1 MRLGYFT
8 MPVHPMHRNW
18 AETLQEDREAI
29 ILADKLGFY
38 DAFMGEHLTDKAENI
53 TNSMIFHATLISRHQ
68 DDQARHRH
76 QQSLAH
82 ASGADRRSTRRC
94 STICREGRFIFGVSP
109 GALTSDAEA
118 LGILEQDRN
127 KMFAEAIDVILAIWE
142 RDPPYDI
149 DFPDNRYKVST
160 SRTQALDIGVGFL
173 GKPYQKPRPEIVGTV
188 VAPFSPG
195 VVLMGKRDFHPLS
208 ANFLLSK
215 HLKSHWENYCKGKAE
230 VGRQAGRQRLARG
243 AHDLR
248 RRRRQDRGALRAA
261 PARTAPTSSTG
272 RRCMYKMKRG
282 KRLYVF
288 KSHKDQPDDEITLD
302 YVMDNCVIH
311 GSVNKV
317 VDQIARAARGDRR
330 LRRDRLC
337 RHGLGRSGARQAL
350 DATDGGAGDAARQR
364 GDRKVRGGLTAAVLP
379 MRASLGVLS

>member
-8 MPVHPMHRNW
+8 MPVHPLHRPW
-18 AETLQEDREAI
+18 AETLKEDREAV

-38 DAFMGEHLTDKAENI
+38 DAFVGEHLTDRAENV
-53 TNSMIFHATLISRHQ
+53 TNCMTFLASLIPVTKTIKLGSGTANLSHIHPVVIAQ
-68 DDQARHRH
+68 QAAMFDHL
-76 QQSLAH
+76 S
-82 ASGADRRSTRRC
+82 
-94 STICREGRFIFGVSP
+94 EGRFVFGVSP

-127 KMFAEAIDVILAIWE
+127 KMFAEAIDVILAIWNGE
-142 RDPPYDI
+142 APYNI
-149 DFPDNRYKVST
+149 DLPDNRYKVST
-160 SRTQALDIGVGFL
+160 VRTQALDIGVGYL
-173 GKPYQKPRPEIVGTV
+173 GKPYQQPRPEIVGTV

-230 VGRQAGRQRLARG
+230 VGVEPKVSDWRV
-243 AHDLR
+243 
-248 RRRRQDRGALRAA
+248 
-261 PARTAPTSSTG
+261 ARTIFVADDDKTAARYG
-272 RRCMYKMKRG
+272 RTDPNSPYEFYWSQMLYKMRRG

-288 KSHKDQPDDEITLD
+288 KSHKEQSDEEITQD

-317 VDQIARAARGDRR
+317 VDGLLALREEIGDFGEIVYAGMDWADPQLARRSMELMANEVMPRVNAEEARR
-330 LRRDRLC
+330 
-337 RHGLGRSGARQAL
+337 
-350 DATDGGAGDAARQR
+350 
-364 GDRKVRGGLTAAVLP
+364 
-379 MRASLGVLS
+379 